1 MPRLTMILTA
11 ASLLML
17 TAAPAIAADTA
28 AGQTQFNKCR
38 ICHSLDAGKNMVG
51 PSLHGLFGRK
61 AGSADD
67 FTYSEAMKSSGI
79 VWDDGTLTK
88 YVRDPKEVVPGGKMA
103 FPGIKD
109 DQQIADLLA
118 YLHQAAQ

>member
-1 MPRLTMILTA
+1 MILTA